1 MKSRTAIGT
10 ALVGLLLSACSP
22 AGSNQGTPSS
32 APVPASPPVTTSR
45 PVTTDEQDAPSGES
59 VTTSTTAPTASQ
71 PVAADLDPDELTN
84 VLDELDR
91 SLNDLHQSL
100 DDEEGDPLNE

>member
-1 MKSRTAIGT
+1 
-10 ALVGLLLSACSP
+10 
-22 AGSNQGTPSS
+22 
-32 APVPASPPVTTSR
+32 
-45 PVTTDEQDAPSGES
+45 